1 MKHTNPHPTMPSSSH
16 QEPQEQENLVV
27 YVVTLGC
34 AKNLVDA
41 EVMCG
46 TLAAN
51 GIFLTDDPEEANVT
65 LVNTC
70 GFIQSARDEAEAA
83 IRQALQW
90 KRKGARKGLPRWV
103 VVGGCLAQRSAPEYA
118 EKLPGVDLWM
128 GVDSAPRIHQL
139 LKSLVAK
146 APLPA
151 IATRKGAIPKAVAN
165 APKPLLDIPTPTPV
179 WLYDENTPR
188 IQTTPD
194 SYAYVKI
201 AEGCNHRCAFC
212 AIPGIR
218 GNLRSRSLDSIMAEC
233 RQFLQAGVKELNL
246 IAQDTTAYGRDL
258 KPQAT
263 LVDLLKKLDELPGE
277 FWVRILYTHPVHITP
292 EFLEILGNSRH
303 VVPYLDVPLQHID
316 TPILESMRRRIDEDG
331 TRKLLKTIRE
341 KYPQITIRTTVMTGY
356 PGETPES
363 YQKLLDFVKEF
374 SFDRLGAFAFSPEPG
389 TPAYEIKEGLVPVEE
404 AERRRDEILA
414 LQREISLKRNL
425 DMIGKEVL
433 VLLEDRIGR
442 RHWRGRTT
450 GDAPEV
456 DQTVFVEATSKYYV
470 LKENTFV
477 TVKVTHANEYDL
489 GAVPA
494 CCG

>member
-1 MKHTNPHPTMPSSSH
+1 MPSSSR

-27 YVVTLGC
+27 YVVALGC

-46 TLAAN
+46 TMAAN
-51 GIFLTDDPEEANVT
+51 GIFLTDDPEEAHVT
-65 LVNTC
+65 LINTC
-70 GFIQSARDEAEAA
+70 GFIQSARDEAEGA
-83 IRQALQW
+83 IREALLW
-90 KRKGARKGLPRWV
+90 KRKGLRKGLPRWI

-118 EKLPGVDLWM
+118 KKYPGVDLWM
-128 GVDSAPRIHQL
+128 GVDSAPKIHQL
-139 LKSLVAK
+139 LEALIAK
-146 APLPA
+146 EPVPA
-151 IATRKGAIPKAVAN
+151 IVPKKGAAAEPAPAD
-165 APKPLLDIPTPTPV
+165 APKPILDIPTPTPV

-194 SYAYVKI
+194 SYAYIKI

-218 GNLRSRSLDSIMAEC
+218 GNLRSRELESIVTEC
-233 RQFLQAGVKELNL
+233 KQFLQSGVKELNL

-258 KPQAT
+258 KPQVT

-277 FWVRILYTHPVHITP
+277 FWIRILYTHPVHITP
-292 EFLEILGNSRH
+292 EFLEILGNSKH

-316 TPILESMRRRIDEDG
+316 TPILKSMRRRIDESG
-331 TRKLLKTIRE
+331 TRELLKTIRE

-389 TPAYEIKEGLVPVEE
+389 TPAYEIREGLVPIKV
-404 AERRRDEILA
+404 AEKRRDEILA
-414 LQREISLKRNL
+414 LQKKISLKRNL
-425 DMIGKEVL
+425 AMMGKELVVL
-433 VLLEDRIGR
+433 IEERLDKRL
-442 RHWRGRTT
+442 WQGRTT

-456 DQTVFVEATSKYYV
+456 DQTVIVEAPPKCV
-470 LKENTFV
+470 LQENSFV
-477 TVKVTHANEYDL
+477 TVKVNRASDYDL
-489 GAVPA
+489 GAVPVA
-494 CCG
+494 RN

>member
-1 MKHTNPHPTMPSSSH
+1 MPSSSR

-27 YVVTLGC
+27 YVVALGC

-46 TLAAN
+46 TMAAN
-51 GIFLTDDPEEANVT
+51 GIFLTDDPEEAHVT
-65 LVNTC
+65 LINTC
-70 GFIQSARDEAEAA
+70 GFIQSARDEAEGA
-83 IRQALQW
+83 IRDALQW
-90 KRKGARKGLPRWV
+90 KRKGLRKGLPRWI

-118 EKLPGVDLWM
+118 KKYPGVDLWM
-128 GVDSAPRIHQL
+128 GVDAAPKIHQL
-139 LKSLVAK
+139 LETLIAK
-146 APLPA
+146 EPVPA
-151 IATRKGAIPKAVAN
+151 IVPKKDAAPEPAPAD
-165 APKPLLDIPTPTPV
+165 APKPILDIPTPTPV

-218 GNLRSRSLDSIMAEC
+218 GNLRSRSLESIVTEC
-233 RQFLQAGVKELNL
+233 KQFLQSGVKELNL

-258 KPQAT
+258 KPQVT

-292 EFLEILGNSRH
+292 EFLEILGNSKH

-316 TPILESMRRRIDEDG
+316 TPILKSMRRRIDEAG
-331 TRKLLKTIRE
+331 TRELLKTIRE

-389 TPAYEIKEGLVPVEE
+389 TPAYEIKEGLVPVKV
-404 AERRRDEILA
+404 AEKRRDEILA
-414 LQREISLKRNL
+414 LQKKISLKRNL
-425 DMIGKEVL
+425 AMMGKELVVL
-433 VLLEDRIGR
+433 IEERLDKRL
-442 RHWRGRTT
+442 WQGRTT

-456 DQTVFVEATSKYYV
+456 DQTVIVEAPPKCV

-477 TVKVTHANEYDL
+477 TVKVNRASDYDL
-489 GAVPA
+489 GAVPVA
-494 CCG
+494 R